1 MNFSFGFIPDTSNI
15 IHNKTLKPRTSW
27 SSIETTDSS
36 GIGSHIGSH
45 NSLNSNHPRSS
56 HSSTTTLPNNYCH
69 SNSSN
74 ESEGIEPDFPEI
86 HPADH
91 ALNYPPP
98 PDFNMPMK
106 YGNDSNKYATIDRS
120 HFKRHQRLS
129 SSLRDQAAGL
139 NRQRSNSFGENDNPV
154 FPDYK
159 MNLPK
164 NKMNTICSRT
174 ARTVNTNSAT
184 NGYNQN
190 NQYHHQQQQQHMQQQ
205 PQQNSRP
212 SIYNMFDQNPA
223 ELRKKLSPTGS
234 PVKKPPPPTMPRR
247 NSASANHHGPPPPG
261 TAPKPTSP
269 HRQMSLH
276 SAPGFPPPD
285 TQPKAHT
292 EDNEPDDITPGSFQD
307 ALNKRRLTMRKN
319 SLVRGATEGSNV

>member
-1 MNFSFGFIPDTSNI
+1 M
-15 IHNKTLKPRTSW
+15 KTRTSW

-91 ALNYPPP
+91 PLNYPPP

-184 NGYNQN
+184 NGYNHN
-190 NQYHHQQQQQHMQQQ
+190 NQYQQQQHMQQQ

-234 PVKKPPPPTMPRR
+234 PVKKPPPPTMPKR
-247 NSASANHHGPPPPG
+247 NSVSANHHGPPPAG

-285 TQPKAHT
+285 NQPKAHT

-307 ALNKRRLTMRKN
+307 ALNQRRLTMRKN
-319 SLVRGATEGSNV
+319 SMVRVATEGSNV